1 MLCHDATVTRTCGT
15 GTTRARALAHAQVR
29 VASAVGGGG
38 TDAIGELCRKHH
50 FEGKSF
56 TVVRGDYGPLMGR
69 VVKWLEEAIPHAAST
84 TQADMLRRC
93 ATYQNWKSRTPPAR
107 PRPICSAG
115 AYAIYNIY
123 I

>member
-1 MLCHDATVTRTCGT
+1 MLCHDATVTRTC
-15 GTTRARALAHAQVR
+15 ALAHAQVR

-93 ATYQNWKSRTPPAR
+93 ATCA
-107 PRPICSAG
+107 
-115 AYAIYNIY
+115 
-123 I
+123 